1 VEDKNLQKDVI
12 DGVVAELKAN
22 GPFATR
28 DDLHTE
34 IMDAMKSV
42 TITPDPGANGEL
54 TPRQEASAKAAW
66 YSQVLGYGRPWDGK
80 SWTTDVSGAA
90 SQLVPSIVA
99 NSIYQKLNNTPFRK
113 AVTQYPYSPK
123 GTILSQLVLAQAH
136 RMTVR
141 GTAVAEAVPT
151 LDPIEYNTAG
161 LMAWMGLDNKLIK
174 EAGPSTVT
182 YIEDELVRAIYR
194 QEMYEWTLGVHAGNL
209 EMTGMFS
216 RATAVDMVVG
226 HDTLAEITREDLIK
240 LFWSPDVGYADN
252 AVLIAPS
259 SVLAKLATLND
270 PLVAGG
276 MNYLDIPTM
285 KFMGGINVI
294 RMPESSFNTVA
305 DGKVAAYYGDP
316 KLYYLFADGP
326 ITVATTNEGKTA
338 LTEDQTF
345 IAAKVYTDGNLIQPL
360 GMYALKYNT
369 A

>member
-1 VEDKNLQKDVI
+1 MEDVKKEVI

-28 DDLHTE
+28 DDVHNDL
-34 IMDAMKSV
+34 MDAMKSV
-42 TITPDPGANGEL
+42 VITPNKDVDGEL
-54 TPRQEASAKAAW
+54 TPKQEASAKAAW

-90 SQLVPSIVA
+90 SQLVPTIVA

-123 GTILSQLVLAQAH
+123 GTILSELVLAQAH

-141 GTAVAEAVPT
+141 GVAVAEAVPT
-151 LDPIEYNTAG
+151 LGPIEYATAG

-182 YIEDELVRAIYR
+182 YIEDALVKAIYR
-194 QEMYEWTLGVHAGNL
+194 QEMYEWTLGVHAGSL

-216 RATAVDMVVG
+216 RATAVDMAVG
-226 HDTLAEITREDLIK
+226 HDTLAEITREDLIN
-240 LFWSPDVGYADN
+240 LFWAPDVGYADN

-259 SVLAKLATLND
+259 SVLAKIASLND

-276 MNYLDIPTM
+276 MNYLDIGTM
-285 KFMGGINVI
+285 KFMGGIDVI
-294 RMPESSFNTVA
+294 RMPASSFDAVA

-338 LTEDQTF
+338 MTEDQTF